1 MDLSRGRA
9 AVSKLAVPVALI
21 VILVAA
27 GAFVFFTRSSLT
39 SSSTQSS
46 NSSALPTITVRTAV
60 NQFVQQINNRS
71 IEGVLTFYTPTSLVV
86 WSGNTGGL
94 VGKYNGAGNIRLI
107 YAASV
112 GKTTKISANVS
123 NFAENLFSPTHENAT
138 FVIGMHANSTTAGI
152 VNATVLVSQEW
163 NWGNGGW
170 QIARE
175 NWNYKFFDASFLDAQ
190 QGSAT
195 TFPQWG
201 VMKIGGNPNLVSE
214 KSFEWQAGSFVAA
227 AVYAFLFSIAF
238 LLAVKLRSRG
248 ERPDQMRKEGPPSQ
262 TRESIRGQEE
272 RR

>member
-27 GAFVFFTRSSLT
+27 GAFVFFTRSTT

-46 NSSALPTITVRTAV
+46 NSSSLPTITVRTAV
-60 NQFVQQINNRS
+60 NQFVQEINNRS
-71 IEGVLTFYTPTSLVV
+71 IEGVLTFYTPSSLVV

-112 GKTTKISANVS
+112 GKTTQISANVS
-123 NFAENLFSPTHENAT
+123 NFAENVFSPTHENAT

-163 NWGNGGW
+163 NWGGGGW

-201 VMKIGGNPNLVSE
+201 VMKMGGNPNLVSE
-214 KSFEWQAGSFVAA
+214 KSFEWQAGPFVAA
-227 AVYAFLFSIAF
+227 GVYAFLFSFAF
-238 LLAVKLRSRG
+238 LALRLRQRG
-248 ERPDQMRKEGPPSQ
+248 EGPNHTSKRGLSPPPK
-262 TRESIRGQEE
+262 ESIRGQEE
-272 RR
+272 RE

>member
-112 GKTTKISANVS
+112 GKTTKISTNVS
-123 NFAENLFSPTHENAT
+123 NFAENIFSPTHENAT
-138 FVIGMHANSTTAGI
+138 FVIGMHANSTTVGT

-227 AVYAFLFSIAF
+227 GVYAFLFSIAF

-248 ERPDQMRKEGPPSQ
+248 ERPDQVRKGGPPSQ
-262 TRESIRGQEE
+262 TRESVRGQEE
-272 RR
+272 RT

>member
-1 MDLSRGRA
+1 MNPHLGRPGL
-9 AVSKLAVPVALI
+9 SKLAVPVALI

-27 GAFVFFTRSSLT
+27 GAFVFFTRSSMT

-46 NSSALPTITVRTAV
+46 NTSTLPTITVRTAV
-60 NQFVQQINNRS
+60 NQFVQEINNRS
-71 IEGVLTFYTPTSLVV
+71 VEGVLTFYGPTSLVV

-107 YAASV
+107 YAASI

-123 NFAENLFSPTHENAT
+123 SYVENPSSATHANAT
-138 FVIGMHANSTTAGI
+138 YVIGMHANSTTAGV

-190 QGSAT
+190 QGSA
-195 TFPQWG
+195 P
-201 VMKIGGNPNLVSE
+201 
-214 KSFEWQAGSFVAA
+214 
-227 AVYAFLFSIAF
+227 
-238 LLAVKLRSRG
+238 
-248 ERPDQMRKEGPPSQ
+248 
-262 TRESIRGQEE
+262 
-272 RR
+272 